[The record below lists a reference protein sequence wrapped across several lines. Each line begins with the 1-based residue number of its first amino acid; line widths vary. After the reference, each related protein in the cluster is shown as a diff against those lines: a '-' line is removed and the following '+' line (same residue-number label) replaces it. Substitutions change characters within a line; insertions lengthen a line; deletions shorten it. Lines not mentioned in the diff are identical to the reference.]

1 MKKNNQK
8 KTKEKVRRGEKKEGM
23 SEGMGYLPND
33 LEVNQKA
40 IQQMN
45 RIKLQ

>member
-1 MKKNNQK
+1 
-8 KTKEKVRRGEKKEGM
+8 
-23 SEGMGYLPND
+23 MGYLPND

-45 RIKLQ
+45 RIKLQWKQILIWKQKHNIKNAIYLLEFASS